1 MIKELII
8 GSTPLEM
15 TIALL
20 EDGEVVEVFIERE
33 KTRGIL
39 GNIYKGRVTKVVPG
53 MQAAFVDIGLGRSAF
68 LFVSDFLE
76 EQFPDVEVGLEPQA
90 DAGRVAAEGRGTT
103 SEPLAAGDGRN
114 EVSREGPIR
123 ASILPGRISLDPGIG
138 PDSVAMGGGAAGW
151 SPAILPEWLSGFD
164 SPARGAA
171 GSSGDKSNG
180 SAGNSSRR
188 PRNRK
193 RRGGGTASHLSI
205 GKVLQENQEILV
217 QVAKEPIGRKGSR
230 ITSHVAFPGRYLVY
244 MPTVSHVGVS
254 RRIVSEEERR
264 RLRRLIR
271 ELRRDFSKGGFI
283 VRTVAE
289 NRSEEELRRDM
300 EYLTRLWDRIKR
312 KGRRLAAP
320 ALVYAEPSLSERVV
334 RDYLSADFRHVYI
347 DDEEEYEKT
356 LEMVRRL
363 SPELV
368 SRIKLYSKDADIL
381 QAYGID
387 VEIEKALRPKVW
399 LKSGGHIVINQTEA
413 LVAIDVN
420 TGRYVGKTDSLE
432 DTITRTNLEVVKE
445 LVRQIRAAHQPHS
458 AGVLRR
464 NVTGVLLGAALEEPH
479 ALRAVRRRRMGEH
492 VSRLARIGPF
502 SKAKHLIIGAAA
514 HRQRLY
520 VGVEIIVAMVVGL
533 AIGQPVDP
541 SLGVGDEAVQAG
553 SDEIGDLA
561 HVEAI
566 RKRGP
571 RDVHRSRSRYCSSS
585 GRRSDTPV
593 ATRARCTTNLTKP
606 SMSSG
611 FR

>member
-76 EQFPDVEVGLEPQA
+76 EQFPDVEVGLESQA

-103 SEPLAAGDGRN
+103 SEPPAAGDGRN

-188 PRNRK
+188 HRNRK
-193 RRGGGTASHLSI
+193 RRGGGTATHPSI
-205 GKVLQENQEILV
+205 GRVLQENQEILV

-387 VEIEKALRPKVW
+387 VEIKKALRPKVW

-445 LVRQIRAAHQPHS
+445 LARQIRLRNIGGIIIIDFIDMSDSSNQRQVLDA
-458 AGVLRR
+458 LRR
-464 NVTGVLLGAALEEPH
+464 ELSKDKAPFKVLDFNEFGLVALTRKRDKQSLERTLSQKCTVCEGTGLTRSVRTVCYSVHHQVQRMLPLSPDARSMTIRCHPEIGK
-479 ALRAVRRRRMGEH
+479 ALRGGENLVLKEIKKLTGQKVRVKPDPLLQIEQFE
-492 VSRLARIGPF
+492 VIG
-502 SKAKHLIIGAAA
+502 K
-514 HRQRLY
+514 
-520 VGVEIIVAMVVGL
+520 
-533 AIGQPVDP
+533 
-541 SLGVGDEAVQAG
+541 
-553 SDEIGDLA
+553 
-561 HVEAI
+561 
-566 RKRGP
+566 
-571 RDVHRSRSRYCSSS
+571 
-585 GRRSDTPV
+585 
-593 ATRARCTTNLTKP
+593 
-606 SMSSG
+606 
-611 FR
+611 

>member
-39 GNIYKGRVTKVVPG
+39 GNIYKGRVTKIVPG

-76 EQFPDVEVGLEPQA
+76 EQYPDVEVGFESQA
-90 DAGRVAAEGRGTT
+90 DADWVAAEGRGATT
-103 SEPLAAGDGRN
+103 SEPLAAGAGRN
-114 EVSREGPIR
+114 EISREGSIR

-151 SPAILPEWLSGFD
+151 SPTILPEWLSGFD
-164 SPARGAA
+164 SPARDAA

-180 SAGNSSRR
+180 AAGNSNRR
-188 PRNRK
+188 KRNRK
-193 RRGGGTASHLSI
+193 RRGGGTASHLPI
-205 GKVLQENQEILV
+205 GRVLQENQEILV

-271 ELRRDFSKGGFI
+271 ELRRDFTRGGFI

-312 KGRRLAAP
+312 KGRRMAAP

-363 SPELV
+363 SPELA
-368 SRIKLYSKDADIL
+368 SRIKHYSKDADIL
-381 QAYGID
+381 QDYGID

-445 LVRQIRAAHQPHS
+445 LARQIRLRNIGGIIIIDFIDMSDSSNQRQ
-458 AGVLRR
+458 VLD
-464 NVTGVLLGAALEEPH
+464 
-479 ALRAVRRRRMGEH
+479 ALRKELSKDKAPFKVLDFNEFGLVALTRKRDKQSLERTLSQKCTVCEGTGLTRSVRTVCYSVHHQVQSM
-492 VSRLARIGPF
+492 LPF
-502 SKAKHLIIGAAA
+502 SPDAKSMTIRCH
-514 HRQRLY
+514 
-520 VGVEIIVAMVVGL
+520 
-533 AIGQPVDP
+533 P
-541 SLGVGDEAVQAG
+541 
-553 SDEIGDLA
+553 EIGKAL
-561 HVEAI
+561 
-566 RKRGP
+566 RG
-571 RDVHRSRSRYCSSS
+571 
-585 GRRSDTPV
+585 GE
-593 ATRARCTTNLTKP
+593 NLVLKEIKKLTGQKVRVKP
-606 SMSSG
+606 DPMLQIEQFEVIG
-611 FR
+611 K

>member
-103 SEPLAAGDGRN
+103 SEPPAAGDGRN
-114 EVSREGPIR
+114 EISREGSIR

-180 SAGNSSRR
+180 AAGNSNRR
-188 PRNRK
+188 KRNRK
-193 RRGGGTASHLSI
+193 RRGGGTATHMSI
-205 GKVLQENQEILV
+205 GRVLQENQEILV

-312 KGRRLAAP
+312 KGRRMAAP

-445 LVRQIRAAHQPHS
+445 LARQIRLRNIGGIIIIDFIDMSDSSNQRQVLDA
-458 AGVLRR
+458 LRR
-464 NVTGVLLGAALEEPH
+464 ELSKDKAPFKVLDFNEFGLVALTRKRDKQSLERTLSQKCTVCEGTGLTRSVRTVCYSVHHQVQSMLPLSPDARSMTIRCHPEIGK
-479 ALRAVRRRRMGEH
+479 ALRGGENLVLKEIKKLTGQKVRVKPDPLLQIEQFE
-492 VSRLARIGPF
+492 VIG
-502 SKAKHLIIGAAA
+502 K
-514 HRQRLY
+514 
-520 VGVEIIVAMVVGL
+520 
-533 AIGQPVDP
+533 
-541 SLGVGDEAVQAG
+541 
-553 SDEIGDLA
+553 
-561 HVEAI
+561 
-566 RKRGP
+566 
-571 RDVHRSRSRYCSSS
+571 
-585 GRRSDTPV
+585 
-593 ATRARCTTNLTKP
+593 
-606 SMSSG
+606 
-611 FR
+611 